1 MAARTGKSLSPS
13 PPAAGWSHAAIAA
26 ALGGEILSGA
36 LPPGSRLPSVEE
48 MNARFGVSRVVV
60 REVVKTLTAKGL
72 VVSKTKVG
80 TIVRDAAAWN
90 WLDAEVL
97 EWRVRAGLDRAF
109 LEQIAAVRSA
119 IEPAAAALAAQ
130 HRTSKDL
137 AQLRACIAAMR
148 AAEGDTARYAEADV
162 AFHLALGRASGNP
175 LVGSFGPVIKVALRG
190 LIALSAAGVK
200 EMESGHGGS
209 TRRHAAIVEA
219 IAARD
224 ESRAR
229 AAMQAVIARGSKHAG
244 RRLRGKR

>member
-1 MAARTGKSLSPS
+1 MAAKIAKS
-13 PPAAGWSHAAIAA
+13 PPVSGWSHAAIAA

-97 EWRVRAGLDRAF
+97 EWRVRAGLDSAF
-109 LEQIAAVRSA
+109 LAQIAAVRSA

-200 EMESGHGGS
+200 EMERGHGGS
-209 TRRHAAIVEA
+209 TKRHAAIVAA

-224 ESRAR
+224 GRRAR
-229 AAMQAVIARGSKHAG
+229 AAMQGVIDRGSKHAG
-244 RRLRGKR
+244 RRLRRGA

>member
-1 MAARTGKSLSPS
+1 M
-13 PPAAGWSHAAIAA
+13 
-26 ALGGEILSGA
+26 
-36 LPPGSRLPSVEE
+36 LPPGSRLPTVEE

-72 VVSKTKVG
+72 VASKTKIG
-80 TIVRDAAAWN
+80 TIVRDPAAWN

-109 LEQIAAVRSA
+109 LDQIAAVRSA
-119 IEPAAAALAAQ
+119 IEPAAASLAAR
-130 HRTSKDL
+130 HRTAKDL
-137 AQLRACIAAMR
+137 TQLRACIAAMR

-200 EMESGHGGS
+200 ETESGHGGS
-209 TRRHAAIVEA
+209 TERHAAIVEA
-219 IAARD
+219 
-224 ESRAR
+224 SRR
-229 AAMQAVIARGSKHAG
+229 ATRAPPAPPCRA
-244 RRLRGKR
+244 

>member
-1 MAARTGKSLSPS
+1 MAAKTRKPLLPSPS
-13 PPAAGWSHAAIAA
+13 AAGWSHAAIAA

-119 IEPAAAALAAQ
+119 IETAAAALAAR
-130 HRTSKDL
+130 HRTARDL
-137 AQLRACIAAMR
+137 ARLRACIAAMG

-175 LVGSFGPVIKVALRG
+175 LVGSFGPVIKVALGG

-209 TRRHAAIVEA
+209 TKRHAAIVEA

-229 AAMQAVIARGSKHAG
+229 AAMQGVVDRGSKHAG